1 MTRQSL
7 PPRGPIRDVPPNYHE
22 VEHLTVTEGNRLLWL
37 NLLALA
43 PLLLA
48 LIGLTL
54 WWLLVVRWRGPH
66 PGADFP
72 LLLGIL
78 MAIAVLL
85 LHEGVHAVVVALVG
99 HRPKFGAKLDKGVLY
114 VTTDQ
119 GLFRRGEFVA
129 VALAPLVVL
138 SLAALAL
145 IYALPDPVGYWVG
158 IAALVNAG
166 GAIGDLWMTWVTLR
180 YPREVIVRDE
190 ADGIRLYM
198 PKPATEL
205 DAA

>member
-1 MTRQSL
+1 MPVTTRPLSS
-7 PPRGPIRDVPPNYHE
+7 RGPIRELPPEYHE
-22 VEHLTVTEGNRLLWL
+22 VEHLVVTEGNRLVWL
-37 NLLALA
+37 NVLSLV
-43 PLLLA
+43 PLILA

-54 WWLLVVRWRGPH
+54 WWLAVVRWRGPH

-72 LLLGIL
+72 LLLGAL
-78 MAIAVLL
+78 MAIAVLV
-85 LHEGVHAVVVALVG
+85 LHECVHAVVVALVG
-99 HRPKFGAKLDKGVLY
+99 HKPKFGAKLDKGVLY

-119 GLFRRGEFVA
+119 GLFRRGEFIA

-166 GAIGDLWMTWVTLR
+166 GAIGDLWMTRAALR
-180 YPREVIVRDE
+180 YPREVLVKDE
-190 ADGIRLYM
+190 ADGIRIYM
-198 PKPATEL
+198 PKTA
-205 DAA
+205 D